1 MVIIVDVGA
10 FIGHTLMHILKQ
22 IGVDDFKA
30 YAFEPSES
38 AYPKIDDNKIKV
50 IRKAVSTE
58 NCTKTFYECRNKVSS
73 SLLPFTDNKDK
84 WIGAGNA
91 FDPSSQYDV
100 ECVRLDTFMDEEGL
114 EEIDI
119 LKIDAQGHDLDVI
132 KSLGNKLKNVKQI
145 IAEVAVTEFDLYENG
160 CKKDEMFQFMET
172 NNFSVFK
179 SELQTHNQELN
190 VYFRNNN
197 FTEFYDVRV

>member
-1 MVIIVDVGA
+1 MAVIVDVGA
-10 FIGHTLMHILKQ
+10 YIGQTLVNILKQ
-22 IGVDDFKA
+22 IGVDNFKA
-30 YAFEPSES
+30 YAFEPSKS
-38 AYPKIDDNKIKV
+38 AYPVINDHRVKV
-50 IRKAVSTE
+50 IHKAVSTE
-58 NCTKTFYECRNKVSS
+58 DCTKTFYECKNKVSS
-73 SLLPFTDNKDK
+73 SLLPFTTDKDK
-84 WIGAGNA
+84 WIGAGDA
-91 FDPSSQYDV
+91 FDPSSQYNV
-100 ECVRLDTFMDEEGL
+100 ECIRLDTFMDEEGL
-114 EEIDI
+114 EEIDV

-132 KSLGNKLKNVKQI
+132 KSLGDKLRNVKQI
-145 IAEVAVTEFDLYENG
+145 IAEVAVTDFDLYENG